1 MPFLVYLLLLNLLS
15 PRLNSAAWPPGTPSP
30 GALARCWAKQ
40 VEPLGPQYLQ
50 VRYQEQRSELEHSA
64 QPWQQ
69 TPYQARGTLWINA
82 TQFRQIDTLFSPT
95 RQKQYYAKTQAD
107 PQTLLVLEPGEDKL
121 TAISPQRLAAQSLAV
136 ARYSPIWLLD
146 YAHRYPP
153 VLEPKRSSTQR
164 ACYQLQINQTRV
176 SLYIRRSDGL
186 LDQVTLLEADPML
199 GDLLT
204 TITYQDYRRLDQ
216 SWQPT
221 RITIDKVNGRLH
233 DQVLLAQAKLSPQ
246 APVLLQ
252 QPADYALTPVGQV
265 SPTLQVE
272 KYSDHLYF
280 ITLPH
285 TDDRV
290 MLVEFK
296 DFLLVAEAPLSS
308 ENGELIIQQ
317 VRQLSPAKPI
327 RYFVAGHHHPHYLG
341 GVRPFVHR
349 GATILSSPGNE
360 TYFHDLISAPHQL
373 SPDSLAL
380 SPKPLKLESV
390 GAHKTITDGQFRMEI
405 YHMGHQSAH
414 TDDYLIYY
422 FPDQQLLFEDDL
434 VWIPKTGKPARVS
447 DRQAGLYRFIAQL
460 GIPVRLI
467 VQSWPVGDMGV
478 KTEIPFTDLAA
489 SVEQK

>member
-1 MPFLVYLLLLNLLS
+1 MPFLLYLLLLNLLNS
-15 PRLNSAAWPPGTPSP
+15 RLTSASRPSGTMSQKV
-30 GALARCWAKQ
+30 LARCWAKQ

-50 VRYQEQRSELEHSA
+50 VSYQEQRSELEHTA
-64 QPWQQ
+64 EPWQQ

-82 TQFRQIDTLFSPT
+82 THFRQVDTLYSPT
-95 RQKQYYAKTQAD
+95 RKKVYYAKTQAD
-107 PQTLLVLEPGEDKL
+107 PQTLLLLEPGEDKL
-121 TAISPQRLAAQSLAV
+121 ATVSPQRLAAQLLAA

-153 VLEPKRSSTQR
+153 ALDPERSSTQR
-164 ACYQLQINQTRV
+164 ACYQLQLNQTRV
-176 SLYIRRSDGL
+176 RLFIRHSDGL

-204 TITYQDYRRLDQ
+204 TITYQEYRRLGH

-233 DQVLLAQAKLSPQ
+233 DQVLLAQAKLTPQ

-252 QPADYALTPVGQV
+252 RPADYALTPVGEV
-265 SPTLQVE
+265 TATLHSE
-272 KYSDHLYF
+272 KYSDHIYF

-290 MLVEFK
+290 MLVEFT

-308 ENGELIIQQ
+308 QNGELIIQQ
-317 VRQLSPAKPI
+317 VRQLVPAKPI

-360 TYFHDLISAPHQL
+360 AYIHDVTAATHQL

-380 SPKPLKLESV
+380 APKPLKLESV

-405 YHMGHQSAH
+405 YHMGPQSAH
-414 TDDYLIYY
+414 TNDYLIYY

-434 VWIPKTGKPARVS
+434 VWLPKTGKP
-447 DRQAGLYRFIAQL
+447 
-460 GIPVRLI
+460 
-467 VQSWPVGDMGV
+467 
-478 KTEIPFTDLAA
+478 
-489 SVEQK
+489 